1 MCAVII
7 TVKVLQQKELEYY
20 QNLKP
25 MRTDSQRPLQRRQGC
40 NKLISISQQ

>member
-20 QNLKP
+20 QNLKL
-25 MRTDSQRPLQRRQGC
+25 MRTDSQRLLQRRQGC
-40 NKLISISQQ
+40 NIAN